1 MKKLSLLIMFL
12 SFEKALCNESDSI
25 FKKSEEKSFS
35 SKIQVIKVKDK
46 AQQLWSDLTS
56 FVKDKVTDT
65 KNSVASYRKDNLPD
79 DLTAKIDTFKT
90 AGISL
95 QKKLNEF
102 AATLKQLPSDQ
113 NKIQAIA
120 YSNTSRDIDSML
132 DDIEDNV
139 TNLNTARKMLD
150 AISPRISYVNHSLQ
164 VDQFVKQDVQKFND
178 AFNSLKT
185 SIENAENSV
194 FKKIETTSEKEK

>member
-1 MKKLSLLIMFL
+1 MKKLSLLIIFL
-12 SFEKALCNESDSI
+12 SFENALCNESDSI

-46 AQQLWSDLTS
+46 ANQLWSDLTS

-120 YSNTSRDIDSML
+120 YSNTSQDIDGIL
-132 DDIEDNV
+132 ANIPEKV
-139 TNLNTARKMLD
+139 ENLNTARKMLD
-150 AISPRISYVNHSLQ
+150 DISPRINYINQYLQ
-164 VDQFVKQDVQKFND
+164 TDQFVKQEMQKFND
-178 AFNSLKT
+178 AFDSIKT

-194 FKKIETTSEKEK
+194 FKKIETAS

>member
-1 MKKLSLLIMFL
+1 MKKLSLLIIFL
-12 SFEKALCNESDSI
+12 SFENALCNESDSI
-25 FKKSEEKSFS
+25 FKKQEEKSFA

-46 AQQLWSDLTS
+46 ANQLWSDLTS

-120 YSNTSRDIDSML
+120 YSNTSQDIDGIL
-132 DDIEDNV
+132 ANIPEKV
-139 TNLNTARKMLD
+139 ENLNTARKMLD

-164 VDQFVKQDVQKFND
+164 VDHFVKQDVQKFND
-178 AFNSLKT
+178 SFNSLKT

-194 FKKIETTSEKEK
+194 FKKIEKTSEEEK

>member
-1 MKKLSLLIMFL
+1 MKKLSLLIIFL
-12 SFEKALCNESDSI
+12 SFENALCNESDSI

-35 SKIQVIKVKDK
+35 SKIQVIKDK

-56 FVKDKVTDT
+56 FVKDKVTAT

-79 DLTAKIDTFKT
+79 DFAKKIEAFKT
-90 AGISL
+90 AGMSL
-95 QKKLNEF
+95 KKKLDEF
-102 AATLKQLPSDQ
+102 ASTLKQLLS
-113 NKIQAIA
+113 NHNEIQAIV
-120 YSNTSRDIDSML
+120 YSNTSQDIDGIL
-132 DDIEDNV
+132 ANIPEKV
-139 TNLNTARKMLD
+139 KNLNTARKMLD

-178 AFNSLKT
+178 AFDSIKT

-194 FKKIETTSEKEK
+194 FKKIETTSEEEK